1 MARREEFKARD
12 NQNSSGDL
20 DAELER
26 LAALSQVQY
35 EHERKG
41 AAKRLNVRAS
51 ILDRLVEAKRPT
63 TDDGK
68 QGRAISFPEPGPWPD
83 PVDGAELLDGIA
95 AAIRSHVVLAE
106 HARDTAAL
114 WVVHAYLMTA
124 SWCPRA
130 CACARPRRAVA
141 RQRCSTCLVVCC
153 RVHCPRP
160 TSPRRRCSE

>member
-12 NQNSSGDL
+12 DQNSSGDL
-20 DAELER
+20 EAALER
-26 LAALSQVQY
+26 LAALAPVHY

-68 QGRAISFPEPGPWPD
+68 QGRAISFPQPEPWPD

-106 HARDTAAL
+106 HARDTA
-114 WVVHAYLMTA
+114 T
-124 SWCPRA
+124 
-130 CACARPRRAVA
+130 
-141 RQRCSTCLVVCC
+141 
-153 RVHCPRP
+153 
-160 TSPRRRCSE
+160 

>member
-68 QGRAISFPEPGPWPD
+68 QGKIERYTARADQAGLARSAIAKLPD
-83 PVDGAELLDGIA
+83 DG
-95 AAIRSHVVLAE
+95 S
-106 HARDTAAL
+106 
-114 WVVHAYLMTA
+114 Y
-124 SWCPRA
+124 
-130 CACARPRRAVA
+130 
-141 RQRCSTCLVVCC
+141 
-153 RVHCPRP
+153 
-160 TSPRRRCSE
+160 